1 MSRAVA
7 GTAAAAAMN
16 PAAVRVRKS
25 FKLSLLFVRD
35 DFVRVFFEAKRR
47 ADAGVHPLLAAS
59 RSPQREVGHAWRS
72 GEASV
77 GKPMQTQFKA
87 LCRQFVGENIDACH
101 VTARRAR
108 LVIRPS
114 VTGSSPA
121 TKTMGIVVVTALA
134 TNALMIGPAIAAT
147 CRRTNSVASADSR
160 SI

>member
-87 LCRQFVGENIDACH
+87 QSPRSRLCRSLHHPSANQLANFAQQPIKLH
-101 VTARRAR
+101 R
-108 LVIRPS
+108 L
-114 VTGSSPA
+114 
-121 TKTMGIVVVTALA
+121 GIELFTSGRERLLALA
-134 TNALMIGPAIAAT
+134 GK
-147 CRRTNSVASADSR
+147 RVGRQADD
-160 SI
+160 